1 MMCAAAKHHELCR
14 STCVHGALQ
23 ALAEDLTLVCVLGS
37 GNDYMPA
44 TRGLQTIP
52 SSGKGGLWSD
62 YLQLRSSKA
71 WADR

>member
-1 MMCAAAKHHELCR
+1 MKLIP
-14 STCVHGALQ
+14 GASQ

-71 WADR
+71 WANR